1 MSRPA
6 PVEQLV
12 LTVDPPSDRRVL
24 RNAFV
29 TRSESGRRRVRASG
43 EAADSVCGLQ
53 SAMPR
58 SQQPEAT
65 LQLEA
70 SSDSDPGS
78 SRRWSAERFASLGRL
93 AAGVAHE
100 INNPLAYVLGSI
112 ELLERGLAEI
122 GALHPE
128 AERAAR
134 IVSDAQAAA
143 VNAKVGVERIRS
155 IVKDLTTFS
164 RAVPESRRPVDVE
177 AVLESTLKLTWNE
190 LRHRARVVKSFA
202 GVPELLGDE
211 ARLAQVFINLILNAC
226 QAIPA
231 ERQGVL
237 RISTA
242 SEGRHVSVCIEDDG
256 IGISAEEL
264 PYVFEPFFVTERGS
278 WAPGDPCRP
287 EHGGAGLGLAIC
299 RNIVTALGG
308 TITVASQP
316 DAGTR
321 FTVTLQAA
329 GAEATA
335 EGNRATNRERVMNR
349 ARILIIDDEPLLGQT
364 LRFAF
369 QGRHDVE
376 VAASG
381 REALERLAADTE
393 FDLVLCDL
401 MMPDV
406 SGEHVFRAVSERSP
420 GLLPRFVFMT
430 GGAFTERA
438 QEFLAQFAGRQLEK
452 PFNIDEVELLL
463 SELSAVGAA

>member
-1 MSRPA
+1 
-6 PVEQLV
+6 
-12 LTVDPPSDRRVL
+12 
-24 RNAFV
+24 
-29 TRSESGRRRVRASG
+29 
-43 EAADSVCGLQ
+43 
-53 SAMPR
+53 MPR
-58 SQQPEAT
+58 SPQPKGAPVQERSP
-65 LQLEA
+65 E
-70 SSDSDPGS
+70 SDPRS
-78 SRRWSAERFASLGRL
+78 SKLRWSVQRMASLGRL
-93 AAGVAHE
+93 AAGVSHE

-122 GALHPE
+122 GSLHPE
-128 AERAAR
+128 AAR
-134 IVSDAQAAA
+134 TGQIVSDSQVALQ
-143 VNAKVGVERIRS
+143 NAKDGVERIRG

-164 RAVPESRRPVDVE
+164 RAVPDSRRPVDVE

-190 LRHRARVVKSFA
+190 LRHRARVIKSFS
-202 GVPELLGDE
+202 GVPDLLGDE
-211 ARLAQVFINLILNAC
+211 GRLAQVFVNLILNAS
-226 QAIPA
+226 QAVPDG
-231 ERQGVL
+231 RQGTV

-242 SEGRHVSVCIEDDG
+242 SEGGRVSICVEDDG
-256 IGISAEEL
+256 ACIPPEDL
-264 PYVFEPFFVTERGS
+264 PYVFEPFFATERRS

-287 EHGGAGLGLAIC
+287 EQGGAGLGLAIC

-308 TITVASQP
+308 TITVSSEP

-329 GAEATA
+329 GAETRA
-335 EGNRATNRERVMNR
+335 EGNRAHSRERVMNR

-369 QGRHDVE
+369 QEKHDVE

-381 REALERLAADTE
+381 RAALEKLATDSN

-406 SGEHVFRAVSERSP
+406 SGEHVYRAVSEHSP

-438 QEFLAQFAGRQLEK
+438 QEFLAHFDGHQLEK

-463 SELSAVGAA
+463 SELSAAGAA

>member
-1 MSRPA
+1 
-6 PVEQLV
+6 
-12 LTVDPPSDRRVL
+12 
-24 RNAFV
+24 
-29 TRSESGRRRVRASG
+29 
-43 EAADSVCGLQ
+43 
-53 SAMPR
+53 MPR
-58 SQQPEAT
+58 NPDPEAS
-65 LQLEA
+65 LEHEVA
-70 SSDSDPGS
+70 PESDPRS
-78 SRRWSAERFASLGRL
+78 SKRRSSAERMASLGRL

-128 AERAAR
+128 AAR
-134 IVSDAQAAA
+134 TGEIINDAQAALS
-143 VNAKVGVERIRS
+143 NAKDGVERIRS

-164 RAVPESRRPVDVE
+164 RAVPDSRRPVEVE
-177 AVLESTLKLTWNE
+177 AVLESTLNLAWNE
-190 LRHRARVVKSFA
+190 LRHRVRVVKDFS

-211 ARLAQVFINLILNAC
+211 GRLAQVFLNLILNAC
-226 QAIPA
+226 QAIPDG
-231 ERQGVL
+231 RQGVL

-242 SEGRHVSVCIEDDG
+242 SEGGLVKVCVEDDG
-256 IGISAEEL
+256 VGIAPEDL
-264 PYVFEPFFVTERGS
+264 PYVFEPFFTAQGRKGWGRGPHEQRD
-278 WAPGDPCRP
+278 AA
-287 EHGGAGLGLAIC
+287 AGLGLAIC
-299 RNIVTALGG
+299 RNVVTALGG
-308 TITVASQP
+308 TITVMSTP
-316 DAGTR
+316 EAGTR

-329 GAEATA
+329 GAPEASA
-335 EGNRATNRERVMNR
+335 EGNRARSRERVNSR

-369 QGRHDVE
+369 QDKHDVE
-376 VAASG
+376 VASSG
-381 REALERLAADTE
+381 REALDRLGTDAD

-406 SGEHVFRAVSERSP
+406 SGEHVYRAVSERAP

-463 SELSAVGAA
+463 SELSVGAA

>member
-1 MSRPA
+1 MPRPQDTEA
-6 PVEQLV
+6 PLE
-12 LTVDPPSDRRVL
+12 P
-24 RNAFV
+24 
-29 TRSESGRRRVRASG
+29 
-43 EAADSVCGLQ
+43 EAAPESD
-53 SAMPR
+53 PR
-58 SQQPEAT
+58 S
-65 LQLEA
+65 
-70 SSDSDPGS
+70 SK
-78 SRRWSAERFASLGRL
+78 RWSSAERMASLGRL

-128 AERAAR
+128 AAR
-134 IVSDAQAAA
+134 TGDIIFDAQSALS
-143 VNAKVGVERIRS
+143 NAKDGVERIRS

-164 RAVPESRRPVDVE
+164 RAVPDTRRPIDVE
-177 AVLESTLKLTWNE
+177 AVLESTLNLTWNE
-190 LRHRARVVKSFA
+190 LRHRVRVVKTFT

-211 ARLAQVFINLILNAC
+211 GRLAQVFVNLILNAS
-226 QAIPA
+226 QAIPDG
-231 ERQGVL
+231 RQGVV

-242 SEGRHVSVCIEDDG
+242 IEGGRVSVCIEDDG
-256 IGISAEEL
+256 IGIAPEDL
-264 PYVFEPFFVTERGS
+264 PYVFEPFFTPQAGSSWGRGPHQQREAS
-278 WAPGDPCRP
+278 A
-287 EHGGAGLGLAIC
+287 GAGLGLAIC

-308 TITVASQP
+308 TITVSSEP

-329 GAEATA
+329 GAIEASA
-335 EGNRATNRERVMNR
+335 VGNRARSRERVNSR

-369 QGRHDVE
+369 QDKHDVE
-376 VAASG
+376 VASSG
-381 REALERLAADTE
+381 REALERLASDVD

-406 SGEHVFRAVSERSP
+406 SGEHVYRAVSERTPS
-420 GLLPRFVFMT
+420 LLQRFVFMT

-438 QEFLAQFAGRQLEK
+438 QEFLAHFAGRQLEK